1 MTHLGATLRKA
12 REEAGITQQQVA
24 DHLGKTR
31 PYVSRVESG
40 INTTTDALIDWAEFL
55 RLKVELVP
63 ARTRS
68 KGRRAGTTE
77 AGADEHTLIQKFTAA
92 LPEFTPRER
101 KRIALELQMIL
112 DDK

>member
-63 ARTRS
+63 APARS
-68 KGRRAGTTE
+68 TGRRAGATA
-77 AGADEHTLIQKFTAA
+77 AGADEHLIQKFTAA
-92 LPEFTPRER
+92 LPRLTPRER
-101 KRIALELQMIL
+101 KRIALELQMVL